1 MSLFDS
7 ERCNKYIDE
16 EIEITTE
23 ETQKIN
29 HCENCDSTSMEICL
43 LIRHCKYWTNPY
55 KTHEYR

>member
-7 ERCNKYIDE
+7 EHCNKYINE

-29 HCENCDSTSMEICL
+29 HCKNCDSMSMEICL
-43 LIRHCKYWTNPY
+43 LIRHCKYWANPY